1 MANDTATTPEG
12 TLLTGGDPSAG
23 PQQIP
28 LNVYETTEAVV
39 IVAPM
44 PGVRA
49 DDVQVSVDDDG
60 HLHLSARLRTAAPK
74 DYLLH
79 EWDYGAY
86 DRTYELP
93 DGFEGAV
100 TASLGN
106 GQLAVR
112 VEREGAR
119 SGASPVVVQPSTAGA
134 DD

>member
-1 MANDTATTPEG
+1 MASTQSILD
-12 TLLTGGDPSAG
+12 GGDRTNG
-23 PQQIP
+23 PQHIP
-28 LNVYETTEAVV
+28 LNVYETTDAVV

-44 PGVRA
+44 PGVRV
-49 DDVQVSVDDDG
+49 DDVAVSLDDDG

-86 DRTYELP
+86 ERSYDLP
-93 DGFEGAV
+93 EEFAGAV

-112 VEREGAR
+112 VERDGAR
-119 SGASPVVVQPSTAGA
+119 SGASPVVVQPAMAGA
-134 DD
+134 DDGVR